1 MYTNR
6 RTWVIKRGHIQEAID
21 LIASFDSDRTYR
33 LYGSDGIA
41 PVDFDTITAET
52 DFETLAEYEMYW
64 QKAFESSELAEFNEE
79 LEKITVPGGRN
90 ELLKR
95 LI

>member
-6 RTWVIKRGHIQEAID
+6 RTFVIKRGHMQEAID
-21 LIASFDSDRTYR
+21 LFASDESDRAYR
-33 LYGSDGIA
+33 LYGSNGIA
-41 PVDFDTITAET
+41 PVEFDTITAET
-52 DFETLAEYEMYW
+52 DFETLAEYEAYW
-64 QKAFESSELAEFNEE
+64 QKALDSEFAEFIEKLN
-79 LEKITVPGGRN
+79 KITVPGGRN

>member
-6 RTWVIKRGHIQEAID
+6 RTWVIKRGHMQEAID
-21 LIASFDSDRTYR
+21 LFTSEDSDRAYR
-33 LYGSDGIA
+33 IYGSNGIA

-52 DFETLAEYEMYW
+52 DFETLAEYEVFW
-64 QKAFESSELAEFNEE
+64 QKAFDGSEFTEFIEE
-79 LEKITVPGGRN
+79 LNKITVPGGRN

-95 LI
+95 LN